1 MLWMLVMMT
10 TGGTPI
16 PTGMTFPSLDAC
28 YAAEDKVAG
37 EYVRYYNTRQKAGAS
52 KQSLELIQSRMLRG
66 ICVPHQP
73 IRESDSN

>member
-16 PTGMTFPSLDAC
+16 PTGMTYSSLDSC
-28 YAAEDKVAG
+28 YTAEGKVAAEYA
-37 EYVRYYNTRQKAGAS
+37 RYFNAQVKAGVS

-66 ICVPHQP
+66 ICVPHEP
-73 IRESDSN
+73 PKKLNSN